1 MVHVRVVRKQRGLW
15 DLVPGRDLSAIIPG
29 LHNVG
34 GCGIIGDT
42 NAELPANLEIVT
54 IIVDMFVCVPLL
66 KLLVTGLARGADVE
80 LRAYTVA
87 GIILGND
94 IFYIASPGGGCSG
107 YRSVRNKV
115 GGTTYGHPRTLEKG
129 GGSKR
134 SFDAGCK
141 NEHVESL
148 KSRGFG
154 DGVRIFCKI
163 IEY

>member
-94 IFYIASPGGGCSG
+94 IFYIASPGGG
-107 YRSVRNKV
+107 
-115 GGTTYGHPRTLEKG
+115 LEKG